1 MYDRPSAAELIEA
14 ARQHLEMNVIPAV
27 KDINHKLY
35 FQTLV
40 AVNVLRIVEREMALS
55 TTHERAEWTR
65 LESLLGERAQPDSR
79 EAWEAGLAQ
88 RNAALCLAIRAGHHD
103 SDAGLFAHLMTST
116 HEQLE
121 VSNPRYLQTLAAED
135 ASGEVL

>member
-1 MYDRPSAAELIEA
+1 MYDRPTAAELIEA

-55 TTHERAEWTR
+55 TSHERAEWAR
-65 LESLLGERAQPDSR
+65 LDAFLSALPLPDSR
-79 EAWEAGLAQ
+79 EGWEAGLAQ
-88 RNAALCLAIRAGHHD
+88 RNAALCAEIRAGNYD
-103 SDAGLFAHLMTST
+103 TDQVLFEHLMATT
-116 HEQLE
+116 QAQLE
-121 VSNPRYLQTLAAED
+121 VANPKYLQAVMAED
-135 ASGEVL
+135 

>member
-1 MYDRPSAAELIEA
+1 MYDRPTAAELIEA

-40 AVNVLRIVEREMALS
+40 AVNVLRIVEREMTLS
-55 TTHERAEWTR
+55 TTHERAEWER
-65 LESLLGERAQPDSR
+65 LVSLLGDRSQPDSR
-79 EAWEAGLAQ
+79 EAWDAGLAQ

-103 SDAGLFAHLMTST
+103 TDEALFEHLMAST
-116 HEQLE
+116 REQLE
-121 VSNPRYLQTLAAED
+121 VANPKYLQILAAED
-135 ASGEVL
+135 AAGA